1 MPSSRVGKLPNRP
14 LVVVANKGKLT
25 DDDASTIYK
34 RIEAIASMH
43 EGAIF
48 RITDA
53 RKLEASLPNII
64 KLIKA
69 ASQAPDTSTDKRI
82 QNVFVGDEEF
92 AIVVREAL
100 TQDQFEHIE
109 IPVFPTL
116 EEAYDYINTQL
127 SPGDQD

>member
-1 MPSSRVGKLPNRP
+1 MPSSRVGKLPNKP

-53 RKLEASLPNII
+53 QKLEASLPNIV

-82 QNVFVGDEEF
+82 QNVFVGDEQF
-92 AIVVREAL
+92 AILVGEAL

-127 SPGDQD
+127 SPGDED